1 MTDYYIAWDEVSEAL
16 EKRVPRKDFSYWISS
31 LVVDEGQDKSNKGI
45 YNINIKA
52 ENQYKMRWVVTRYGP
67 LLEEL
72 FAQALDKKKRG
83 RANVIFSYKGKD
95 RGKGLGK
102 DGGKGYDKGH
112 APDLSS
118 MVSRTTR
125 TNNATEQTKFTSY
138 IDSKN
143 TLKNFIPCE
152 ANLLGL
158 ELARSTISGWT
169 DSATSAKPFHG
180 ASIIC
185 GSSGMGKTH
194 LLHAIANEIN
204 RVNKKPNIVYVTAEH
219 FVVCMA
225 NAMRSSTRGKDID
238 DFKKAFCHADLLLVD
253 DMQFFAGKDKTQQE
267 FLHIFNAVQERGKSL
282 VVSCDKPPQK
292 MAGLLNQLKTRLSR
306 SLITPIDKP
315 DAEARAK
322 IVKGNARKFNFAL
335 DDTCCEYIALRIDRS
350 LRDLEGAV
358 KMVVFYAQTL
368 NKEPNID
375 LINRALKD
383 ILPAVVEKVSIA
395 CIQKGVAAHYDLS
408 VADLSSSKRNASVAL
423 ARQMAMFLC
432 RELTSHST
440 TEIGVAF
447 GGKNHS
453 TVLYSCGIFEKLLK
467 QDKSGLKAEYTTVK
481 NKIKGIC

>member
-1 MTDYYIAWDEVSEAL
+1 MNDIYPAWTEVCDAL
-16 EKRVPRKDFSYWISS
+16 QKRVPAKEYSSWISS
-31 LVVDEGQDKSNKGI
+31 LSVEEGQDDKSKGI

-52 ENQYKMRWVVTRYGP
+52 ENQYKLRWVVSHYGP

-72 FAQALDKKKRG
+72 FAQALDKKGRG
-83 RANVIFSYKGKD
+83 RANVIFSYK
-95 RGKGLGK
+95 
-102 DGGKGYDKGH
+102 DKAKAKANK
-112 APDLSS
+112 APVVLSALA
-118 MVSRTTR
+118 SRASR
-125 TNNATEQTKFTSY
+125 TNNETEQTKFTSY
-138 IDSKN
+138 IDSRH

-158 ELARSTISGWT
+158 ELARGVINGWT
-169 DSATSAKPFHG
+169 AEDETVKPFHG

-185 GSSGMGKTH
+185 GSSGLGKTH

-225 NAMRSSTRGKDID
+225 RAMTSKTKSKDID
-238 DFKKAFCHADLLLVD
+238 DFKTAFLHADLLLVD
-253 DMQFFAGKDKTQQE
+253 DIQFFAGKEKTQQE
-267 FLHIFNAVQERGKSL
+267 FLQIFNAVLERGKSL

-292 MAGLLNQLKTRLSR
+292 MASVLNQLKTRLSR
-306 SLITPIDKP
+306 SLIAPLDKP
-315 DAEARAK
+315 DVVARAR
-322 IVKGNARKFNFAL
+322 IVKGNARKFNFVL

-368 NKEPNID
+368 KKEPNID
-375 LINRALKD
+375 LINKALKD
-383 ILPAVVEKVSIA
+383 ILPSVIEKVSISH
-395 CIQKGVAAHYDLS
+395 IQKEVAASYDLTP
-408 VADLSSSKRNASVAL
+408 ADLISQKRHASITL

-440 TEIGVAF
+440 TEIGAAF

-453 TVLYSCGIFEKLLK
+453 TVLYSCGTFEKLLK
-467 QDKSGLKAEYTTVK
+467 QGKAGLKSQYTAVK
-481 NKIKGIC
+481 NKIRGISA

>member
-1 MTDYYIAWDEVSEAL
+1 MTDFYLAWNEVSGAL
-16 EKRVPRKDFSYWISS
+16 EKRVPRKDFDYWISS
-31 LVVDEGQDKSNKGI
+31 LTVEECQDATNKGI

-52 ENQYKMRWVVTRYGP
+52 ENQYKMRWLVTRYGP

-83 RANVIFSYKGKD
+83 RPNVIFSYKGKE
-95 RGKGLGK
+95 KVKK
-102 DGGKGYDKGH
+102 DT
-112 APDLSS
+112 PDLSS
-118 MVSRTTR
+118 MVNRTTR

-138 IDSKN
+138 IDSRHV
-143 TLKNFIPCE
+143 LKNFIPCE

-158 ELARSTISGWT
+158 ELARSTIDGWT
-169 DSATSAKPFHG
+169 STSKTEKPFHG

-185 GSSGMGKTH
+185 GASGMGKTH

-225 NAMRSSTRGKDID
+225 NAMRSNTKSKDIS
-238 DFKKAFCHADLLLVD
+238 DFKKAFCNADLLLVD
-253 DMQFFAGKDKTQQE
+253 DIQFFAGKDKTQQE
-267 FLHIFNAVQERGKSL
+267 FLHIFNTVQERGKSL
-282 VVSCDKPPQK
+282 VVSCDQPPQK

-306 SLITPIDKP
+306 SLLTPIDKP
-315 DAEARAK
+315 DAKARAM
-322 IVKGNARKFNFAL
+322 IVKGNARKFNFVL

-358 KMVVFYAQTL
+358 KMVVFYSQTL
-368 NKEPNID
+368 KKEPNID

-383 ILPAVVEKVSIA
+383 ILPSVVEKISISR
-395 CIQKGVAAHYDLS
+395 IQKQVAAHYDLTP
-408 VADLSSSKRNASVAL
+408 ADLNSAKRNASIAL
-423 ARQMAMFLC
+423 ARQLAMFLC

-440 TEIGVAF
+440 TEIGAAF

-467 QDKSGLKAEYTTVK
+467 QDEAGLKQEYTSIK
-481 NKIKGIC
+481 NKIKGFG